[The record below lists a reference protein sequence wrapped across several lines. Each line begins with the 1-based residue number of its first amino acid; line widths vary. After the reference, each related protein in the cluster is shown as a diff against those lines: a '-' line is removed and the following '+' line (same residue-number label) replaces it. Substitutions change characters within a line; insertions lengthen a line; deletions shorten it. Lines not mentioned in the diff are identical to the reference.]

1 MYVLAVTGGIGSGKS
16 TAARLFGERGAVVI
30 DLDDMAK
37 ALIGP
42 DAPLADAVAEAF
54 GRDLYTDEG
63 GIDHAALAKIAFAS
77 PENTAKLDA
86 IVHPGVIAATGGALD
101 MLAAQGRPPAVV
113 VIDIPLLVEAPG
125 FFDLVDAVL
134 AVSADEDA
142 RMERLL
148 ARGMSEEDI
157 RARMDAQATD
167 AERRDVADWVVEN
180 DGSLES
186 FRRELNEFWDREV
199 APRGSA

>member
-42 DAPLADAVAEAF
+42 GGPLAEPVATAF
-54 GRDLYTDEG
+54 GRDLLADEG
-63 GIDHAALAKIAFAS
+63 GIDNARLAAIAFAS
-77 PENTAKLDA
+77 PESARKLDA
-86 IVHPGVIAATGGALD
+86 IVHPGVLAATQGALD
-101 MLAAQGRPPAVV
+101 MLDAQESPPAVV

-125 FFDLVDAVL
+125 FFEVVDSVL
-134 AVSADEDA
+134 AISADEDMRLA
-142 RMERLL
+142 RLA
-148 ARGMSEEDI
+148 ARGMGEDDA

-167 AERRDVADWVVEN
+167 AERREIADWVLDN

-186 FRRELNEFWDREV
+186 FRHTLSLFWEREV
-199 APRGSA
+199 APRVA